1 MVIIL
6 YLALSLKANIMK
18 KSLIVI
24 VLIAVVALVTRP
36 SFTNHQDKIN
46 DSFKSKNPVLGSVG
60 TGRIVANMVDYH
72 NYYIFSYTTSA
83 VDGDLVSIGAFK
95 LVIVTKDLDLD

>member
-6 YLALSLKANIMK
+6 YLALYIKTNTMK
-18 KSLIVI
+18 KSLVI
-24 VLIAVVALVTRP
+24 LVLIAVVALVTRP

-95 LVIVTKDLDLD
+95 LVVVTKDLDLD